1 LKVVQ
6 IGTGGWGKNHTR
18 ILSQLGVLSAVCD
31 VDEERGKEY
40 GEKYSV
46 NHYNSVDSLLD
57 SEDFDAAFVCTP
69 TSTHSK
75 IASQL
80 IQAKK
85 NVFVEK
91 PMTYLSEEGEDLLE
105 LAKRN
110 HVLLTC
116 GYIERFNPAVGT
128 VKELVESKKYVFVE
142 KPMTYD
148 SSEGEKLKQLAQK
161 NKVILTCGYIERFN
175 PAVDVVK
182 NFIKEKKYGDLV
194 MLEFHRENRMP
205 LHIKDVGII
214 YDTSVHDIDTAMWL
228 FDDTPEVVFARA
240 GQIKHEH
247 EDFASIM
254 LGFKDNKVAII
265 SSNWITPTRVRNF
278 NAVCT
283 EAIISSDFISQEVKI
298 EKSDDTEIPRHE
310 KQEPLLREIESF
322 LGAIDGK
329 NELIVKPEHA
339 VNVTKIAEAALLSS
353 QKGTPIYLELK

>member
-1 LKVVQ
+1 MKVVQ

-18 ILSQLGVLSAVCD
+18 ILAQLGVLTAVCD
-31 VDEERGKEY
+31 ADEKKGKEY

-57 SEDFDAAFVCTP
+57 SEEFDAAFVCTP

-110 HVLLTC
+110 KVLLTC
-116 GYIERFNPAVGT
+116 GYIERFNPAVAT
-128 VKELVESKKYVFVE
+128 VKELVQSKKF
-142 KPMTYD
+142 
-148 SSEGEKLKQLAQK
+148 
-161 NKVILTCGYIERFN
+161 
-175 PAVDVVK
+175 
-182 NFIKEKKYGDLV
+182 GDLV
-194 MLEFHRENRMP
+194 MLEFHRESRMP

-322 LGAIDGK
+322 LGAIEGK
-329 NELIVKPEHA
+329 NELIVKPQQA

>member
-1 LKVVQ
+1 MKVVQ

-18 ILSQLGVLSAVCD
+18 ILAQLGVLTAVCD
-31 VDEERGKEY
+31 TDEKRAKEY

-57 SEDFDAAFVCTP
+57 SEEFDAAFVCTP

-110 HVLLTC
+110 KVLLTC
-116 GYIERFNPAVGT
+116 GYIERFNPAVAT
-128 VKELVESKKYVFVE
+128 VKELVQSKKF
-142 KPMTYD
+142 
-148 SSEGEKLKQLAQK
+148 
-161 NKVILTCGYIERFN
+161 
-175 PAVDVVK
+175 
-182 NFIKEKKYGDLV
+182 GDLV
-194 MLEFHRENRMP
+194 MLEFHRESRMP

-322 LGAIDGK
+322 LGAIEGK
-329 NELIVKPEHA
+329 NELIVKPQQA